1 MISEIRAIDIHTHIN
16 HGSRYDSAPSS
27 LIYDA
32 TLDYQQKTAK
42 AASIEKMFCSTFAS
56 VITVKDVELENDYM
70 FDLAQKTQNLYQWVV
85 IDPSNE
91 KTIEQ
96 AEVMLGNKK
105 CVGIKL
111 HPVYHKYKLED
122 FGDKIFSFA
131 DEHKAIVLIHP
142 QGGSHYILPFAD
154 KYPNVTFI
162 MAHMGS
168 WENGE
173 SDKIAITQAK
183 YGNVYVDTSGKASLR
198 NKGLE
203 FLVNAA
209 GSERILFGTD
219 TYAAG
224 SQRGRIEYAL
234 ISDFDKENILRN
246 NAVKLFKL

>member
-1 MISEIRAIDIHTHIN
+1 MISEIRAIDMHTHIN
-16 HGSRYDSAPSS
+16 HSSQYDSAPGS
-27 LIYDA
+27 LSYDA
-32 TLDYQQKTAK
+32 TLEYQQKTAK

-131 DEHKAIVLIHP
+131 EKHKAIVLIHP

-173 SDKIAITQAK
+173 SDKIAITKAK
-183 YGNVYVDTSGKASLR
+183 YGNVYVDTSGKASLK

-234 ISDFDKENILRN
+234 VSDADKENILRN